1 MKPSDHTL
9 EALWEWHRREG
20 DAELERLKGVSEVEQ
35 NRAAIRGVLRYSR
48 DAEEVK
54 RHHGERETADMI
66 AETIRVLERMLMA
79 DD

>member
-9 EALWEWHRREG
+9 EALWEWHCREG

-35 NRAAIRGVLRYSR
+35 NRAAIRATLRYCR
-48 DAEEVK
+48 DAEAVK
-54 RHHGERETADMI
+54 RHHGEHETADMI
-66 AETIRVLERMLMA
+66 AETIRVLERILMT